1 MIRRTL
7 GIFLSLGLLGAVL
20 VSCAALSAPEE
31 ASAPIEAIPVA
42 TQAEVSENETGEE
55 PQESEALSPPA
66 AGTVTLQI
74 VQDESEAR
82 FELDEILK
90 GSPKHVVGTTNQVAG
105 EILINIDDPSAVQ
118 VGTIQVNART
128 LSTDNSFRNR
138 AIANSILETGT
149 YEFITFT
156 PTEIV
161 GFPESP
167 VLGETIS
174 FQIIGDLTVRDVTN
188 EVVFDVTATPVS
200 DSRLEASAT
209 ATIMRGDYGLT
220 IPSVA
225 QVADVSEEVIL
236 TLDFVAVPVS

>member
-1 MIRRTL
+1 MKPKAYPS
-7 GIFLSLGLLGAVL
+7 FLALALSSVVL
-20 VSCAALSAPEE
+20 IGCGVLSAPEE
-31 ASAPIEAIPVA
+31 ASAPIEAIPVV
-42 TQAEVSENETGEE
+42 TEAEVAESETVEE
-55 PQESEALSPPA
+55 PQEVAPEKSA
-66 AGTVTLQI
+66 ASGTVTLQI

-82 FELDEILK
+82 FELDEILN

-105 EILINIDDPSAVQ
+105 EILINIDDPPAVQ

-188 EVVFDVTATPVS
+188 EAVFDVTATPVS

-209 ATIMRGDYGLT
+209 ATILRGDFGLT
-220 IPSVA
+220 IPTVQ

>member
-1 MIRRTL
+1 MIRRTF
-7 GIFLSLGLLGAVL
+7 GVFMGLGLLSAVL

-42 TQAEVSENETGEE
+42 TQVDVSENEAGEE
-55 PQESEALSPPA
+55 SQESISESPPV

-82 FELDEILK
+82 FEIDEILN
-90 GSPKHVVGTTNQVAG
+90 GSPNTVVGTTNQVAG

-138 AIANSILETGT
+138 AIANAILDTGK

-220 IPSVA
+220 IPSVS

>member
-1 MIRRTL
+1 MKPKVYPSFLALALSSVLLIGC
-7 GIFLSLGLLGAVL
+7 GI
-20 VSCAALSAPEE
+20 LSAPEE
-31 ASAPIEAIPVA
+31 ASAPIEALPV
-42 TQAEVSENETGEE
+42 ETEEDVIESDAVEE
-55 PQESEALSPPA
+55 PPETIPEADSS

-105 EILINIDDPSAVQ
+105 EILINIDDPSAVR

>member
-20 VSCAALSAPEE
+20 VSCAALSTPEE
-31 ASAPIEAIPVA
+31 ASAPIEAIPVD

-105 EILINIDDPSAVQ
+105 EILINIDDPSAVR

>member
-20 VSCAALSAPEE
+20 VSCAALSTPEE
-31 ASAPIEAIPVA
+31 ASAPIEAIPVD

-105 EILINIDDPSAVQ
+105 EILINIDDPSAVR

-174 FQIIGDLTVRDVTN
+174 FQIIGSLTVRDVTN

>member
-1 MIRRTL
+1 MKPKVYPS
-7 GIFLSLGLLGAVL
+7 FLALALSSVVL
-20 VSCAALSAPEE
+20 IGCSVLSAPEE
-31 ASAPIEAIPVA
+31 ASAPIEAIPVV
-42 TQAEVSENETGEE
+42 TEAEVAESETVEE
-55 PQESEALSPPA
+55 PQEVAPEKSA
-66 AGTVTLQI
+66 ASGTVTLQI

-82 FELDEILK
+82 FELDEILN

-105 EILINIDDPSAVQ
+105 EILINIDDPPAVQ

-188 EVVFDVTATPVS
+188 ETVFDVTTTPVS

-209 ATIMRGDYGLT
+209 ATILRGDFGLT
-220 IPSVA
+220 IPTVQ